1 MNIETTH
8 YNYYNRLKRIRK
20 MRDVVGG
27 NETIKARGEE
37 YLPRLKG
44 HSDQDYETYKRNS
57 YFFGATGRTILAAT
71 GMIFRK
77 PYIITSDVDIEIIN
91 QLESN
96 FVRDNTGCTL
106 NFTAFSLVLN
116 CLQVGKHG
124 LLINFPDT
132 ETENVSSLKE
142 FNDKNF
148 LPYVFQFI
156 AEDIVNW
163 DEEYEG
169 KYNLVVLN
177 YPFYKRVN
185 RFEHELV
192 ERKVV
197 LELQEGIYIK
207 EIWIRDQGDWEIIS
221 TSIPKINGKPL
232 DYLPFFCIDTDPN
245 PPPFLE
251 LAEANLAHYRYNS
264 ALQNGLPLVAL
275 PTPYIIGTN
284 LDETN
289 LPVENGNHILPLGPQ
304 KAFHSVN
311 EKAQVG
317 YFSFD
322 GAGVEKLME
331 LVKEVKEEMAVLG
344 SRQLAGEKKQVETAE
359 VANIHRIGENASLAM
374 FAQMGSSVLTKCMQ
388 TMLSFL
394 NIPEEQVT
402 KTEIVLN
409 TDFVP
414 TNISYTLTDLSK
426 LFTDSTITYKTLF
439 ENLQQQDIISL
450 GTDFESYEK
459 EIKEQKEER
468 MALATSIFNN
478 KDGKTD
484 EEVAADALN
493 NQQENPTNQQEDP
506 TNTSSESTK
515 KAKTAKKK
523 NQEVKE

>member
-1 MNIETTH
+1 MNIENTH
-8 YNYYNRLKRIRK
+8 YNYYKRLKRIRK

-27 NETIKARGEE
+27 NETIKERGEE

-44 HSDQDYETYKRNS
+44 YSDQDYENYKRNGF
-57 YFFGATGRTILAAT
+57 FFGATGRTILAAA

-77 PYIITSDVDIEIIN
+77 PYIITSDIDDGEIIK

-96 FVRDNTGCTL
+96 FIRDNSGCTL

-124 LLINFPDT
+124 LLVNFPDT

-197 LELQEGIYIK
+197 LELQEGIYTK

-245 PPPFLE
+245 PPPFLD
-251 LAEANLAHYRYNS
+251 LAEANLAHYRYNV

-275 PTPYIIGTN
+275 PTPYIIGTA

-289 LPVENGNHILPLGPQ
+289 LPVENGNHVLPLGPQ

-322 GAGVEKLME
+322 GIGIEKLME

-374 FAQMGSSVLTKCMQ
+374 FAQMGSSILTKCMQ

-394 NIPEEQVT
+394 NTPEEQVS
-402 KTEIVLN
+402 KTEVTLN

-459 EIKEQKEER
+459 EVKEQKEER

-478 KDGKTD
+478 KEGKTD
-484 EEVAADALN
+484 EEVADEALNN
-493 NQQENPTNQQEDP
+493 NQQE
-506 TNTSSESTK
+506 SSTPFNKPVKKEKLTK
-515 KAKTAKKK
+515 KKK
-523 NQEVKE
+523 QEVKE